1 MEYIKQT
8 LSYKSMSFFFRSQRL
23 SVDAGSD
30 SGSSTSS
37 TSSGICSD
45 MDYMSSGPEEGLP
58 GPVNAIE

>member
-1 MEYIKQT
+1 
-8 LSYKSMSFFFRSQRL
+8 MSFLFRSQRL